1 MSPRHLTK
9 INRIDPAELK
19 QLKKRI
25 DIATAVIIFFIALL
39 IARIWFLQIHMGTDY
54 EDMSESNR
62 IRVQDVAAPRGNI
75 LDRHER
81 IIITNRPRFNV
92 VWTREDAPDPDAV
105 VKRLAKILDEDISV
119 LLDRIRAGSD
129 HPRYMPTRLKE
140 DIDWKTLVYIEN
152 NHYDL
157 PGVQIEVLP
166 SRDYLYDDLAAHII
180 GYLGEI
186 NPAELEKLKADGFEG
201 GDQIGKMG
209 VEKLFENV
217 LRGEKGRNYLE
228 VDVHGFEQRQ
238 IKIQEP
244 LPGNDIQ
251 LTIDADIQ
259 QTAEQALADKAGA
272 VVVLEVNSGKII
284 ALASTPPL
292 RLEDFIGGI
301 SSRSWNELL
310 NNPLKP
316 LINKTIQG
324 QYPPGSTYKIIT
336 ALAAL
341 SEKVVTPESVF
352 YCSGSFSFGNRRY
365 GCWKRGG
372 HGAVDLHRALM
383 ESCDVYFYNVGQK
396 LGVDT
401 LARYAQRFGL
411 GKETG
416 IELEHEKAGLVPT
429 SDWKLRKYKEPWQ
442 EGETLSV
449 AIGQGFNLATPLQI
463 CLMTS
468 AIVNGGNLYKP
479 LLIEA
484 VKDPEGTTL
493 REFLPV
499 AVASGLGNKE
509 WLELIKDAL
518 VAVVNDKHGTG
529 KGAKLKTVAV
539 GGKTGTAQVVRLA
552 QLKDLPEDEI
562 PYKYRDH
569 AWFTAFAPAEKP
581 EIAVTVMIEH
591 GGGGGANAAPVAKLV
606 LERYFELQGAMVS
619 EGESQPGAQPA
630 TEPRTMIPQGQKV
643 KKKVL

>member
-54 EDMSESNR
+54 EGMSENNR
-62 IRVQDVAAPRGNI
+62 IRVQDIAAPRGNI

-105 VKRLAKILDEDISV
+105 VKQLAKILDEDISV
-119 LLDRIRAGSD
+119 LLDRIRAGAD

-157 PGVQIEVLP
+157 PGVRIEVLP
-166 SRDYLYDDLAAHII
+166 SRDYLYKDLASHII

-186 NPAELEKLKADGFEG
+186 NPAELEKLKAGGSEG

-228 VDVHGFEQRQ
+228 VDVHGFEQQQ

-251 LTIDADIQ
+251 LTIDVDIQ

-272 VVVLEVNSGKII
+272 IVVMEVNSGKII

-301 SSRSWNELL
+301 SSKSWNELL

-341 SEKVVTPESVF
+341 SEKVVTPDSVF
-352 YCSGSFSFGNRRY
+352 YCSGSFFFGNRRY

-372 HGAVDLHRALM
+372 HGAVNLHRALM

-396 LGVDT
+396 LGVDA

-411 GKETG
+411 GRETG

-429 SDWKLRKYKEPWQ
+429 SDWKLKKYKEAWQ

-468 AIVNGGNLYKP
+468 AMVNGGNLYKP

-493 REFLPV
+493 QKFLPV
-499 AVASGLGNKE
+499 AVASDLGNKE
-509 WLELIKDAL
+509 WLGLIKDAL
-518 VAVVNDKHGTG
+518 VAVVNDKHGTA
-529 KGAKLKTVAV
+529 KGAKLKEVTV
-539 GGKTGTAQVVRLA
+539 GGKTGTSQVVRLS
-552 QLKDLPEDEI
+552 QLKDLSEKDI

-591 GGGGGANAAPVAKLV
+591 GGGGGANAAPVAKIV
-606 LERYFELQGAMVS
+606 LERYFELQGVLPS
-619 EGESQPGAQPA
+619 EDESQPVAHPV
-630 TEPRTMIPQGQKV
+630 TEPEIMVPQGQKV